1 MSAENIYDNIKY
13 LENKLKDNNLT
24 ISEYKKISDDI
35 KQLRISLLKEQ
46 TELEDDKKKLEL
58 VKQDLLKIKIN
69 NLYSKELYL

>member
-1 MSAENIYDNIKY
+1 MSVENIYDNIKY

-46 TELEDDKKKLEL
+46 TELEDDKKK
-58 VKQDLLKIKIN
+58 N
-69 NLYSKELYL
+69 